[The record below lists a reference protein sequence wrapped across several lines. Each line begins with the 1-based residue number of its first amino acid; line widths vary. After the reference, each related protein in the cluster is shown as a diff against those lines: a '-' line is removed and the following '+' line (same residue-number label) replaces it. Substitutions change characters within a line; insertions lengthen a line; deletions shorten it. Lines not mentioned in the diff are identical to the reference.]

1 MIRVGPLKG
10 MLGRKLRTILTGVI
24 DGSGTELERSRR
36 PGIDPRRT
44 PLSSC
49 RADSASLGV

>member
-24 DGSGTELERSRR
+24 DGSGTELERS
-36 PGIDPRRT
+36 
-44 PLSSC
+44 
-49 RADSASLGV
+49 